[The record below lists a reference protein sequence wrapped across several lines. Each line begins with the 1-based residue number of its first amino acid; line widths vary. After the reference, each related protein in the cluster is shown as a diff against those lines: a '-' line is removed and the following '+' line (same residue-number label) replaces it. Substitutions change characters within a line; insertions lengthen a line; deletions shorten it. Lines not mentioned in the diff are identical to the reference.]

1 MVLSSFLIAN
11 DIAVFTRIKGDIY
24 STVDS
29 LQVNYKVGDSISN
42 NTTISSGNNS
52 YALIFYKFTNGS
64 LRVFPNSSINISAI
78 DSLNT
83 KITLN
88 SGKILNDLKDKIAG
102 SYTVETNSTVASVR
116 GTAFEVS
123 LTEEG
128 TDVSVVEGNV
138 DVLNK
143 ISGKTHSLGANQR
156 LISRNDGEI
165 LEITDQPKP
174 ETEKSPED
182 NQEKEDLGAN
192 PNNGLDA
199 PNLTILTPPDPTSAL
214 AISDPTMV
222 IPISKTK
229 ADEIDSAISNKENA
243 ESSVENTDET
253 SSNSIPLAVVLKIKG
268 KLTLER
274 QGKELVCEVG
284 TLLENMDKVSTDAN
298 SLALI
303 KLVDNSSNIRVFS
316 NSEVVISA
324 EEDNETLNKDLQLKG
339 GSILSTVNNKIAG
352 KYSVSTTSTIASVR
366 GTEFLVQL
374 ENGITKVVGFSGR
387 VEVENKKTKEKSLV
401 TKGNTVTSTE
411 DGQIQR
417 FETQEV
423 PAEVNDELESTDY
436 ENTMRI
442 NFENEDG
449 SIKTII
455 LEY

>member
-1 MVLSSFLIAN
+1 M
-11 DIAVFTRIKGDIY
+11 
-24 STVDS
+24 
-29 LQVNYKVGDSISN
+29 
-42 NTTISSGNNS
+42 
-52 YALIFYKFTNGS
+52 
-64 LRVFPNSSINISAI
+64 
-78 DSLNT
+78 
-83 KITLN
+83 
-88 SGKILNDLKDKIAG
+88 
-102 SYTVETNSTVASVR
+102 
-116 GTAFEVS
+116 
-123 LTEEG
+123 
-128 TDVSVVEGNV
+128 
-138 DVLNK
+138 
-143 ISGKTHSLGANQR
+143 
-156 LISRNDGEI
+156 
-165 LEITDQPKP
+165 
-174 ETEKSPED
+174 
-182 NQEKEDLGAN
+182 
-192 PNNGLDA
+192 
-199 PNLTILTPPDPTSAL
+199 
-214 AISDPTMV
+214 
-222 IPISKTK
+222 
-229 ADEIDSAISNKENA
+229 
-243 ESSVENTDET
+243 
-253 SSNSIPLAVVLKIKG
+253 VLKIKG

-417 FETQEV
+417 FQTQEV